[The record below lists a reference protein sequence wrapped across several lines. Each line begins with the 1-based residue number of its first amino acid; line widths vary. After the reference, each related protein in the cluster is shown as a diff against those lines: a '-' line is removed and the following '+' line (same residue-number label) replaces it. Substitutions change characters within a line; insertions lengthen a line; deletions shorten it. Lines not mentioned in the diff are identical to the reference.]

1 MLNSLKQDGKK
12 YKEVKEEIRRIIPN
26 GQIYDIVFEEKIET
40 DVGDNRIVIPILQD
54 SEKYKD
60 YPNKKGMYK
69 IARMVIEG
77 KLNEHL

>member
-60 YPNKKGMYK
+60 YPNMQILLKRYAYSEISGTF
-69 IARMVIEG
+69 ILI
-77 KLNEHL
+77 

>member
-54 SEKYKD
+54 SEKYV
-60 YPNKKGMYK
+60 Y
-69 IARMVIEG
+69 G
-77 KLNEHL
+77 K